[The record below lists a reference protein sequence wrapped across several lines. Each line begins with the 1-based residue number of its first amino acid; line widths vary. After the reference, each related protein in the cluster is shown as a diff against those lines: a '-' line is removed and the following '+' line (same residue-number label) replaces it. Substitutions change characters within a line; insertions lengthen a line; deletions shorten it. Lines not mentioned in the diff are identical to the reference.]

1 MKKLRKMLILI
12 LTLSMMIA
20 GTAVSVSA
28 DTTTDLKSMK
38 VYAVDAAGKKT
49 EIPINFNST
58 TYTYDLTVLSTTVSI
73 SIEATAADS
82 TSKWAVEKDGI
93 NTKMDFGTNLT
104 NVAVTSAAGAVQ
116 KYTLNTKKLTAQE
129 EATYK
134 APEASTDDDDSKTTK
149 KDSDK
154 TVKVGKKEMKITS
167 SFKKSVIP
175 EGFKKE
181 KAEYDGTKYTCIK
194 GETKDLTAFYL
205 YNDDTEGFHIYN
217 SDTNEFYKMN
227 NIQIKSR
234 MYTIVNPE
242 KTDGLLKNYDK
253 KTVTMIDQEVSAWV
267 LDEEE
272 GMYLVYAMNWNG
284 DTSLYCYDDNEK
296 CFQRYLVSSDAN
308 SQVEAANT
316 AYDNLQKKYNS
327 LVDRYNILL
336 KILCLIVIIL
346 IILIFVIINMSLNK
360 KEKNVKN
367 KNSKKDKEDKKNKK
381 DKKES
386 EDEPDALEDSFDDE
400 FEIESQLKA
409 TDDMVEELGSE
420 TQMDEEA
427 EEEPESAPEPEQPVK
442 PQPVSE
448 PEQPVESEPDFEE
461 VEEEIPKRKFFGR
474 KRVADRT
481 YGEEPTFG
489 TEGQSNKGFYG
500 GEIDDEDEVL
510 IDITDDEPEE
520 KIKAEPD
527 MKKSGEAEAKETKPV
542 TNEEIERNTAAA
554 QQEAEEDLKE
564 TLKSMLPDEQDNEE
578 DEDLEFIDLN

>member
-1 MKKLRKMLILI
+1 MKKLRKMLILM

-49 EIPINFNST
+49 EIPINFKST
-58 TYTYDLTVLSTTVSI
+58 TYTYDLTVLSSIVSI
-73 SIEATAADS
+73 SIEAAPADS
-82 TSKWAVEKDGI
+82 TSKWEIEKDGI

-104 NVAVTSAAGAVQ
+104 NVVVKSSAGTVQ

-154 TVKVGKKEMKITS
+154 IVKVGKKEMKITS
-167 SFKKSVIP
+167 SFKKSAIP

-205 YNDDTEGFHIYN
+205 YNDDTEGFYIYN
-217 SDTNEFYKMN
+217 SDTQKFYKMN

-253 KTVTMIDQEVSAWV
+253 KTVTIIDQEVSAWV

-296 CFQRYLVSSDAN
+296 CFQRYVVSSDAN
-308 SQVEAANT
+308 SQVEAANK
-316 AYDNLQKKYNS
+316 AYDNLQKKYNN

-336 KILCLIVIIL
+336 KILCLLVIVL

-367 KNSKKDKEDKKNKK
+367 KNSKKDKKDKK
-381 DKKES
+381 DKKTYK
-386 EDEPDALEDSFDDE
+386 DEPDALDDE
-400 FEIESQLKA
+400 FDADVESEVEPEIQA
-409 TDDMVEELGSE
+409 TDELVEDFGN
-420 TQMDEEA
+420 EA
-427 EEEPESAPEPEQPVK
+427 EEIRIKEDAEPEAEQ
-442 PQPVSE
+442 
-448 PEQPVESEPDFEE
+448 EQMEKAEFEE
-461 VEEEIPKRKFFGR
+461 VENEIPKRKLFGR
-474 KRVADRT
+474 KNVTGRT

-489 TEGQSNKGFYG
+489 VESQSNKGFYG
-500 GEIDDEDEVL
+500 GEIDEEDDVL

-520 KIKAEPD
+520 IIKAEPD
-527 MKKSGEAEAKETKPV
+527 MKKSGDAEVKETRPV
-542 TNEEIERNTAAA
+542 TNEEIEKNTAAA

-564 TLKSMLPDEQDNEE
+564 TLKSMLPDEQDSEE
-578 DEDLEFIDLN
+578 DEDFEFIDLN